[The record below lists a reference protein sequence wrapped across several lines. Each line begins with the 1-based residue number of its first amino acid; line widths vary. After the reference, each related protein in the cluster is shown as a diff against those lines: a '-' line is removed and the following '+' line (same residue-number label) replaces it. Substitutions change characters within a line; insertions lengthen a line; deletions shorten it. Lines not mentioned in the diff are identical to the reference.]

1 MSRYWK
7 SRGHSIWIRREI
19 AVWAS
24 GRGPDRIQPA
34 PAGTALPAYQSYFIA
49 NLRMVLDVEV
59 QPGNQTAS
67 SFAQPE
73 LWALLDGLDQSSR
86 PTLVRGDCPWGTER
100 AMEGAEQRSIP

>member
-1 MSRYWK
+1 MLVRK
-7 SRGHSIWIRREI
+7 EARKAPRRREQCSFRWRRQI
-19 AVWAS
+19 
-24 GRGPDRIQPA
+24 RLQHEKFPP
-34 PAGTALPAYQSYFIA
+34 YHSYFIA

-67 SFAQPE
+67 SSAQPE
-73 LWALLDGLDQSSR
+73 LWALLDGLDQTSR

>member
-1 MSRYWK
+1 MGTRSGYDVK
-7 SRGHSIWIRREI
+7 SLYGHQEEARIGYNPHQP
-19 AVWAS
+19 
-24 GRGPDRIQPA
+24 GRPSH
-34 PAGTALPAYQSYFIA
+34 AYHSYFIA

-73 LWALLDGLDQSSR
+73 WWALLDGLDQTSR
-86 PTLVRGDCPWGTER
+86 PTFIRGDCQWGTER